1 MVVIKVFF
9 LKLLCGF
16 YKPDTGEILIDGID
30 IIKNGDFSPSTR
42 ALLDS
47 PFFLSELS
55 GLENLSLL
63 AKVNLI

>member
-9 LKLLCGF
+9 KTIMWF
-16 YKPDTGEILIDGID
+16 YKLDTGEILIDGID

-63 AKVNLI
+63 AKVNLT